1 MTDGESDYLQVTVRL
16 LHADGSAFVA
26 SEYSDVTL
34 GYATGS
40 GATISTAHGGQ
51 HDYLVLSGTRAQV
64 NAALAGPD
72 GDLPEPTATPPIRCR
87 PSPMTACAT
96 QAAR

>member
-1 MTDGESDYLQVTVRL
+1 MMIASATATSNALPGFSVKDGDLTDGVTDGESDYLQVTVRL

-40 GATISTAHGGQ
+40 GAAGSAMKASISA
-51 HDYLVLSGTRAQV
+51 
-64 NAALAGPD
+64 
-72 GDLPEPTATPPIRCR
+72 
-87 PSPMTACAT
+87 
-96 QAAR
+96 